1 MIPDFV
7 VVSFVSLVPVVSSIS
22 VVFLVFLVSFV
33 SSISVVSLVPFVSL
47 SSLLSPLS
55 SPCYALPLSQAE
67 TPRLIANLKTFY
79 YLCAIMYIYKR

>member
-22 VVFLVFLVSFV
+22 VVSLVSFVSLVPVV

-47 SSLLSPLS
+47 VSLSYPLSPA
-55 SPCYALPLSQAE
+55 PP
-67 TPRLIANLKTFY
+67 PR
-79 YLCAIMYIYKR
+79 